1 MEVCRAVLN
10 GMYTQAVRNEIIQ
23 KNPVTNAV
31 LPRDNKRHTANV
43 MSLKEQQ
50 IFLEYAKNTRYYPL
64 SLIHIFSL
72 HNVAGVYMSCVR
84 FCVRKI
90 DCSAIDNKPNHYPHK
105 VVIRL
110 FLCLRMEIYK
120 ENFK

>member
-1 MEVCRAVLN
+1 MKKRAVLQDSKSKWAEKFEKLYI
-10 GMYTQAVRNEIIQ
+10 YTYQEDFLIPIYIR
-23 KNPVTNAV
+23 
-31 LPRDNKRHTANV
+31 LPPFIKVGKRG
-43 MSLKEQQ
+43 
-50 IFLEYAKNTRYYPL
+50 FCPL
-64 SLIHIFSL
+64 FSL